1 MVYATLCKVE
11 RQLQLGVVMWKIILV
26 GGIGGLLP
34 SLLEKSQAWN
44 NGIIAIWLM
53 TAPNIWIAI
62 LVASVPMIIYFV
74 IGALMAAVY
83 ESQSA
88 QKALLI
94 GLGAPASILTYVSGA
109 QQEPS
114 QLKVAD
120 AVQFRIIGTAH
131 AQSGAIPPDVQLK
144 LDGSFP
150 GQACVDCSVTFLGGD
165 GRPIAI
171 EPLVPSSPNALSV
184 PDDTEVLLFKG
195 PATNPAELDLRQLDT
210 SRVAGE
216 GPVTLDVGVNR
227 SYWNDLARSFGARDV
242 QPYNFSIEA
251 GQR

>member
-1 MVYATLCKVE
+1 
-11 RQLQLGVVMWKIILV
+11 MWKIILV

-131 AQSGAIPPDVQLK
+131 AQSGAMPPDVQLK

-150 GQACVDCSVTFLGGD
+150 GQACVDCSVTFLGAD

-184 PDDTEVLLFKG
+184 PDDTEVQGASDEPGRIGFEAVGHIPCGRRRTCDIGRRSEQELLER
-195 PATNPAELDLRQLDT
+195 PRQILWCT
-210 SRVAGE
+210 RCSA
-216 GPVTLDVGVNR
+216 L
-227 SYWNDLARSFGARDV
+227 
-242 QPYNFSIEA
+242 
-251 GQR
+251 